1 MLLFFDKVNE
11 MELKEPWPEVLVDLI
26 TNDRR
31 GYEEFLVVI
40 DEALI
45 SVNSKCSADLNELP
59 DNYIR
64 ELLMEIQTKLNAFER
79 KITSNRVQE
88 GELP

>member
-1 MLLFFDKVNE
+1 MG
-11 MELKEPWPEVLVDLI
+11 LKEPWPEVLVDSI

-64 ELLMEIQTKLNAFER
+64 ELLMEIQTKLNAFEK
-79 KITSNRVQE
+79 KITSNRAQE